1 MENRFNNLT
10 SKEWLPFQKSWF
22 IFENKS
28 NLIEKN
34 IRFFTKASEKKK
46 ENVFINS
53 NLSQNEINDLCKKNN
68 LKLNK
73 DLDKNLTFGLI
84 DLLNEEKEQ
93 DLDKIIDQTI
103 ETSKKIFEKLD
114 EKKFLCIVTKNLTI
128 NNEYYPLAWDLAYE
142 ISKIFSL
149 KDEKIGCLENKN
161 IPNKNC
167 LTNNSI
173 FYSLY
178 FKKDENSKN
187 SFDQRNKRYELKV
200 PDLSNLNKINI
211 KSWNIIKPKPRKKDE
226 ILHPAKYPE
235 ELVEIFLK
243 KFTKEKDNVF
253 DPMCGTGSTQVAALK
268 NNRNAYGCELSKF
281 FYEIALKR
289 CNEVRDPIQKDL
301 FAEEKND
308 SKFKILN
315 IDCRKAN
322 KKVFPEI
329 DYIITSPPYWDMLNM
344 KGAENQAKRR
354 EKDLKLNYSEDK
366 EDLGNIDDYNKFLKE
381 LIKIYKSLIPL
392 IKSKGFITIIVK
404 NIKKGGK
411 NYPLAWDI
419 CKELDDLIL
428 LEEIMW
434 LQDDQSIAPYGYGN
448 TFVTN
453 TFHHYCLNFQKK

>member
-22 IFENKS
+22 RFENKF

-34 IRFFTKASEKKK
+34 LRFFTKGSEKKK
-46 ENVFINS
+46 ENIFIQS
-53 NLSQNEINDLCKKNN
+53 DTSQSEINDLCKKNN
-68 LKLNK
+68 LKLNI
-73 DLDKNLTFGLI
+73 DINKNLTFGLI
-84 DLLNEEKEQ
+84 DLLNLEKKQ
-93 DLDKIIDQTI
+93 DIDTIINQTI

-114 EKKFLCIVTKNLTI
+114 EKKFLCILTKNFTI
-128 NNEYYPLAWDLAYE
+128 DNKYYPFAWDLAYE

-149 KDEKIGCLENKN
+149 KDEKIGCLENKDFSGN
-161 IPNKNC
+161 S

-173 FYSLY
+173 FYNLY

-187 SFDQRNKRYELKV
+187 SFDKINKRYELKSF
-200 PDLSNLNKINI
+200 DLNNLNKFNINT
-211 KSWNIIKPKPRKKDE
+211 WNIIKPKPRKKDE

-235 ELVEIFLK
+235 ELIDIFLK
-243 KFTKEKDNVF
+243 KFSKENENIF
-253 DPMCGTGSTQVAALK
+253 DPMCGTGSTQIAALK

-281 FYEIALKR
+281 FYDIALKR
-289 CNEVRDPIQKDL
+289 CNELKDPVQKDL
-301 FAEEKND
+301 FAENKND

-315 IDCRKAN
+315 IDCRKAT
-322 KKVFPEI
+322 KKLFPKI
-329 DYIITSPPYWDMLNM
+329 DYMITSPPYWDMLNM

-366 EDLGNIDDYNKFLKE
+366 EDLGNIDDYDKFLKE
-381 LIKIYKSLIPL
+381 LIEVYKNLIPL
-392 IKSKGFITIIVK
+392 IKSKGFVTIIVK

-419 CKELDDLIL
+419 CKELNDLIL